1 MVPRR
6 KEDRC
11 RMTDRAGLDDRGAG
25 QDSPQEEGWS
35 GAPKAPD
42 LEKLAQDWITLWQS
56 ELSAMAAD
64 RELQESWRTTAVLWA
79 GVATAMLN
87 AMTSTTRRKRDER
100 SPQRAGTEP
109 APGAKAPAAAP
120 DPRDAEIERLARHIA
135 ALEARLGALERG
147 GSARRPARRKR

>member
-1 MVPRR
+1 
-6 KEDRC
+6 
-11 RMTDRAGLDDRGAG
+11 MTDRAGLDDRGAG

-64 RELQESWRTTAVLWA
+64 RELQESWQTTAVLWA

-87 AMTSTTRRKRDER
+87 AMTSTTRRKRPG
-100 SPQRAGTEP
+100 SSVPTSTSIVPPNTAGTNET
-109 APGAKAPAAAP
+109 ASWYA
-120 DPRDAEIERLARHIA
+120 
-135 ALEARLGALERG
+135 
-147 GSARRPARRKR
+147 